1 MYWMRPTLVRISC
14 TVLVVIAQLITVSPA
29 AAAPPPADMRMPQA
43 SGTPAASA
51 TTPPQPPATPTVTV
65 TLEMA
70 VQEALEKNMDLLA
83 ERYNLSVS
91 DTRMITARLRPNPVL
106 SVGTIYLP
114 IPGAN
119 FLPTVSGV
127 GPTEYNGR
135 VDFILERGGKR
146 DSRIA
151 LAKADRE
158 YAELGL
164 KNTARAIIL
173 NVQSA
178 FVDVQVAKENL
189 KLAQDSYHAFQVIV
203 AVSSARVDAGDL
215 AQVELSRIRIA
226 SLQFQNAVQ
235 QTQLQLRQAKSKLQL
250 LMGRT
255 APMDGF
261 DVGGG
266 IRRESLDQDAAQLR
280 TLAQERRPDL
290 KGLEAAQVRSQADM
304 RLQIAQGKVDY
315 TVGAQYSH
323 QRVSPGSPA
332 SISLFFSAPLP
343 ILNRNQG
350 EIARAER
357 ESQQWAAR
365 LRALANSVDSEVRS
379 AYEQYRTNKQ
389 LLENIETNMLTQAS
403 EVRSTMEYSYRRG
416 EASLVEFLDAQRAF
430 NDTMQSYNQA
440 RADYAR
446 SLYLIDSITGRLE
459 GPSK

>member
-1 MYWMRPTLVRISC
+1 MSPVRISRI
-14 TVLVVIAQLITVSPA
+14 VVAVVAQLFAFYAEGTA
-29 AAAPPPADMRMPQA
+29 AQTGSDVRTPQ
-43 SGTPAASA
+43 TPAGVAAVTS
-51 TTPPQPPATPTVTV
+51 PPQTSVTPSTTV
-65 TLEMA
+65 TLDIA
-70 VQEALEKNMDLLA
+70 VQEALEKNLDLLA
-83 ERYNLSVS
+83 EKFNLSVS
-91 DTRMITARLRPNPVL
+91 ESRMITAKLRPNPVL
-106 SVGTIYLP
+106 TLGSIYLP
-114 IPGAN
+114 IPGTAFDSRLYN
-119 FLPTVSGV
+119 I
-127 GPTEYNGR
+127 GPTEFNGR

-146 DSRIA
+146 DSRMA

-158 YAELGL
+158 YAGLGL
-164 KNTARAIIL
+164 KNTARSIIL

-178 FVDVQVAKENL
+178 FVDVQVAKDNL
-189 KLAQDSYHAFQVIV
+189 KLAQDNFRAFQVIV
-203 AVSSARVDAGDL
+203 AINTARVGAGDL

-235 QTQLQLRQAKSKLQL
+235 QTQLQLRQAKNKLQL

-255 APMDGF
+255 APVDGF
-261 DVGGG
+261 DVTGD
-266 IRRESLDQDAAQLR
+266 IRRESVDQDAAQLR

-315 TVGAQYSH
+315 TIGAMYSN
-323 QRVSPGSPA
+323 QRVFGGTPSA
-332 SISLFFSAPLP
+332 ISLYFSAPLP
-343 ILNRNQG
+343 LSNRNQG
-350 EIARAER
+350 EVARAER
-357 ESQQWAAR
+357 ESQQWLAR
-365 LRALANSVDSEVRS
+365 LKALSNSVDSAVRS

-389 LLENIETNMLTQAS
+389 LLENIETNMLAQAT